1 MVPLESKAG
10 RACMVWGVFV
20 GKDKA
25 KGMMLRYQR
34 KMNDCEPNYA
44 NR

>member
-20 GKDKA
+20 EKVI
-25 KGMMLRYQR
+25 MLIYKI